1 MNVNMYTLR
10 LYRKW
15 NKQNV
20 RDLKSV
26 LDMLD
31 PSTVAHI
38 RLAAIIE
45 GLKAEGQFLDIDIK
59 YAEQVTK
66 NQSD

>member
-1 MNVNMYTLR
+1 MNVNVDTLR

-38 RLAAIIE
+38 RLAAIIA
-45 GLKAEGQFLDIDIK
+45 GLKTEGQFLDIDIK
-59 YAEQVTK
+59 YAEQTTK
-66 NQSD
+66 KSSD